1 MGGMGILL
9 QERNQSQRNA
19 ADCLSDIGEE
29 KMSIYAD
36 DLSRMNKI
44 HESIDELYLLEDTV

>member
-1 MGGMGILL
+1 MGNYTINQSIYFIGGMGILL

-36 DLSRMNKI
+36 DLSRMNKNP
-44 HESIDELYLLEDTV
+44 

>member
-1 MGGMGILL
+1 MGILL

-19 ADCLSDIGEE
+19 ADCLSDIGDE

-36 DLSRMNKI
+36 DLSRMNKNP
-44 HESIDELYLLEDTV
+44 